1 MDPANLVR
9 HPAPKSCTFQ
19 IPTTS
24 IAAVSISSSRQWGG
38 PSTREEDG
46 KGGSFRWP
54 AIRAA
59 HMARGISGKTG
70 STQGVKNALV
80 LLVIVHFFQVQ
91 EGSLGQSTRSRSFKN
106 RTCSERMVRTAKVLC
121 GRRRTR
127 EEEHRPLLRRVPRRK
142 RWAPT
147 SYTSYTHVSQPLL
160 HFRSAQHSSSR
171 GWRACGTTPR
181 SCPAPIRCPA

>member
-1 MDPANLVR
+1 MDSATSLMDPANLVR

-91 EGSLGQSTRSRSFKN
+91 EGSLGQSTRSRSFKT

-127 EEEHRPLLRRVPRRK
+127 EEEHHPLLRQVPKRK
-142 RWAPT
+142 RWSPRPC
-147 SYTSYTHVSQPLL
+147 THTCLPASPMLPV
-160 HFRSAQHSSSR
+160 QHSSSR

-181 SCPAPIRCPA
+181 S